1 MVSILPSQPLPAEL
15 PDYQQAWQMVLSQ
28 LRQEMSNSMFET
40 WVVPLRPLGIGAL
53 NPYARDWVDS
63 RLRSRLSRL
72 LEGLYRQDLAVE
84 VLVTNGFYHP
94 GEHNHPAAQAG
105 GLLSKQPVDQS
116 ADPGELPLDEPA
128 NGNADSA
135 ERDYSPAPRD
145 KNTQPPAT
153 SRKVMLQRAYGSER
167 ARVIQPER
175 GMFVTLYFL
184 QQWVPLIGH
193 SAAMAILAARSMC
206 YWNPVNGDLRN
217 VVETEMGE
225 LAKRAAVSLRT
236 VKDVLNLELV
246 KAYFLRYRVRRIV
259 TPNGVRTAGIVMQV
273 RMDDPLTPADQHTSQ
288 IAESLEWYLPE
299 FDEIGER
306 DE

>member
-1 MVSILPSQPLPAEL
+1 MVSTLQAHPLPTEL
-15 PDYQQAWQMVLSQ
+15 PDFQQAWQMVLSQ

-40 WVVPLRPLGIGAL
+40 WVVPLRPLSFEDGTFKVGAV

-72 LEGLYRQDLAVE
+72 FEGLYRQDIAVE

-94 GEHNHPAAQAG
+94 EELPAAQT
-105 GLLSKQPVDQS
+105 QPQ
-116 ADPGELPLDEPA
+116 EPA
-128 NGNADSA
+128 LPVESSREEEDFALEVVPSKKAG
-135 ERDYSPAPRD
+135 
-145 KNTQPPAT
+145 QPPAS

-175 GMFVTLYFL
+175 GMFITLYFL

-206 YWNPVNGDLRN
+206 YWNPVNGELRN

-225 LAKRAAVSLRT
+225 LAKRASVSLRT

-273 RMDDPLTPADQHTSQ
+273 RMDDPLTPADQQTSQ

-299 FDEIGER
+299 FDEIVES
-306 DE
+306 DD